1 METVFIS
8 STFVIQTYSVDK
20 QVPDSAST
28 ATALF
33 GGIKNNYET
42 SGVDASVKLDDCAS
56 SLEKENHVTSIIEW
70 AQQAGKDTG
79 ID

>member
-1 METVFIS
+1 M
-8 STFVIQTYSVDK
+8 IQTYSVDK

-42 SGVDASVKLDDCAS
+42 AGVDATVKLDDCAS
-56 SLEKENHVTSIIEW
+56 SLNMENHVTSIIEW
-70 AQQAGKDTG
+70 AQRAGKHTG
-79 ID
+79 NFNSS